1 MKHADQQ
8 QTVNARTGKIERVF
22 VDLEA
27 VYPNDNDLNEEMS
40 FEELRA
46 KSRGWLD
53 RDWAA
58 ESKQRMA
65 EESQSR
71 ASSMLVM
78 VTAAETQAD
87 AEIMPDVQ
95 SQPGT
100 QDSTTTLLDNTIA
113 VDIGRASKGGRT
125 KKMKIKEVRGETQ
138 TSACAQSRLLIFQA
152 YSYSQNKPR
161 IAYWAEAEAEELCR
175 AYHDSPHQSRH
186 GRHSGYLQPTIE
198 KRRSHGRAR

>member
-8 QTVNARTGKIERVF
+8 QTVNARTGKVERVF

-27 VYPNDNDLNEEMS
+27 VYPNDNELHEEMS

-71 ASSMLVM
+71 ASSMPVM
-78 VTAAETQAD
+78 VIAAETQAD
-87 AEIMPDVQ
+87 AETVPDVQ

-138 TSACAQSRLLIFQA
+138 TSACAFFRLFMF
-152 YSYSQNKPR
+152 
-161 IAYWAEAEAEELCR
+161 
-175 AYHDSPHQSRH
+175 
-186 GRHSGYLQPTIE
+186 
-198 KRRSHGRAR
+198 